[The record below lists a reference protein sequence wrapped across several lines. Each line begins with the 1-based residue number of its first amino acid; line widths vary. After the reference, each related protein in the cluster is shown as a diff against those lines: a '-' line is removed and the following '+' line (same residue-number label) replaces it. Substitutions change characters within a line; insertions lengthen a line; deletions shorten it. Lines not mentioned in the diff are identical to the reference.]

1 MKGLI
6 FIHLICFALGANQT
20 LKNLIS
26 DGHYVPLIEEL
37 SEVNAGQKM
46 VILIDVETNSS
57 LRTCL
62 QNAYSNKN
70 VTLFCIHLPKR
81 EIPDIEYHIETIGD
95 NVAELIFNM
104 CKNNTININN
114 LELVCNGIGC
124 DVAGI
129 AGKKFTQRKLNEN
142 QLRKIPNIIA
152 FNPTG
157 LNKFEDFDLNSNL
170 QPEDADKVV
179 VFHTN
184 DAFRGDGTR
193 LGTLDIFL
201 NGDAY
206 QPSCVSEENAD
217 KCSHQFACE
226 FYAGLLTNTD
236 VTMIAYDYEKFVEAR
251 EEGDIHIAQGEQL
264 SSLDQLL
271 SKTGS
276 YIVKTTPKRMFSI
289 N

>member
-62 QNAYSNKN
+62 QN
-70 VTLFCIHLPKR
+70 
-81 EIPDIEYHIETIGD
+81 
-95 NVAELIFNM
+95 
-104 CKNNTININN
+104 
-114 LELVCNGIGC
+114 
-124 DVAGI
+124 